1 MGKSTEMK
9 HLAISWADGTSD
21 ELKKFDFVF
30 HVALKFVKDDSPIE
44 NIIIAQHSSLKRK
57 RVKLWEIRSILE
69 DDTCG
74 RVLLLIDGHDE
85 YKTGRNADID
95 DVIKKEL
102 LGECWLIL
110 TSRETTDLH
119 HLKDY
124 MDAEVEILWFGE
136 CGVESYIGLFMENEI
151 KTKEL
156 LKQAE
161 EKKIK
166 ENILK
171 VPILLN
177 MVCSLFE
184 GIDSALPKTRTGLIG
199 CIVQRCINRE
209 AIRSK
214 GSKTIQKQTKVFNI
228 EKVRGVFLKLCK
240 FAWEKLKEPGKKLFF
255 EKVIDAYIIF

>member
-9 HLAISWADGTSD
+9 HLAISWADGTSE

-30 HVALKFVKDDSPIE
+30 HVALKFVKDDSAIE
-44 NIIIAQHSSLKRK
+44 NIIVAQHPSLKRK
-57 RVKLWEIRSILE
+57 KVKPWEIRSILE
-69 DDTCG
+69 NDTSG
-74 RVLLLIDGHDE
+74 RVLLLMDGHDE
-85 YKTGRNADID
+85 YKTGRNTEID
-95 DVIKKEL
+95 EAIQKEL
-102 LGECWLIL
+102 LGECWVIL
-110 TSRETTDLH
+110 TSRETNDLH

-124 MDAEVEILWFGE
+124 MDAEVEIFGFGE
-136 CGVESYIGLFMENEI
+136 SGVESYIGLFMENEI

-161 EKKIK
+161 EKRIK

-184 GIDSALPKTRTGLIG
+184 GIDSTLPETRTGLIG

-214 GSKTIQKQTKVFNI
+214 GSKTIRKQTAVFNM
-228 EKVRGVFLKLCK
+228 ENWPEEVRNVFLKLCK
-240 FAWEKLKEPGKKLFF
+240 FAWDKLNEPAKKLYF
-255 EKVIDAYIIF
+255 EKVL